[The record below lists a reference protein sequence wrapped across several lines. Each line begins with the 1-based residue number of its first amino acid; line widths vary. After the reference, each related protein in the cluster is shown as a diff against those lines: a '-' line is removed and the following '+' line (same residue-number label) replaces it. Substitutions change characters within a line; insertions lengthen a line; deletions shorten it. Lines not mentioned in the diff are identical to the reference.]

1 MKRTSL
7 TILAAA
13 IAISTLAQNAG
24 DLENQFYF
32 RFGYSNPTNSYFGID
47 DDAYWD
53 MVSKL
58 GGTFELGSI
67 FMINSAALADG
78 LRLGINVDYAEFSY
92 NQLKEPAPLST
103 YYTGLV
109 KLSSKVGP
117 SLSYSPASNLVF
129 DLFVKAKIPWIAGI
143 VTWTEDDGVDDGYI
157 AGPGIGIATGLNIR
171 YRFLMVGFEFNSDR
185 MKFEAVNDEG
195 TYFGN
200 YQGDSDLTPMPS
212 LSFTFGF
219 SF

>member
-1 MKRTSL
+1 MKKASL
-7 TILAAA
+7 AVLAVS
-13 IAISTLAQNAG
+13 IAISTLAQEPG

-32 RFGYSNPTNSYFGID
+32 RFGYSNPTSSYFGID

-53 MVSKL
+53 IVSKV

-67 FMINSAALADG
+67 FMINSADLADG

-92 NQLKEPAPLST
+92 NQLKEPEPTMT

-117 SLSYSPASNLVF
+117 SLSYSPAEKLVF
-129 DLFVKAKIPWIAGI
+129 DVFVKAKIPWIAGI
-143 VTWTEDDGVDDGYI
+143 VPWSEDGVDDVYL
-157 AGPGIGIATGLNIR
+157 AGPGIGIATGINIR
-171 YRFLMVGFEFNSDR
+171 YRFLMFGFEFNSDR
-185 MKFEAVNDEG
+185 MKFESMDTEG

-200 YQGDSDLTPMPS
+200 YSDGSDKTPMPS
-212 LSFTFGF
+212 LSFSFGF

>member
-7 TILAAA
+7 ALLVLS
-13 IAISTLAQNAG
+13 IAVSTLAQNPG

-32 RFGYSNPTNSYFGID
+32 RFGYSNPTSSYFGID

-53 MVSKL
+53 IVSKI

-92 NQLKEPAPLST
+92 NQLKELVPPST
-103 YYTGLV
+103 LYTGLV
-109 KLSSKVGP
+109 KLSSKIGP
-117 SLSYSPASNLVF
+117 SLSYSPASHLVF
-129 DLFVKAKIPWIAGI
+129 DVFVKAKIPWVGGI
-143 VTWTEDDGVDDGYI
+143 VRWYKDGDVDDGFI

-200 YQGDSDLTPMPS
+200 YSDDSDKTPMPS

>member
-7 TILAAA
+7 AILALS
-13 IAISTLAQNAG
+13 IAISTLAQNSG

-32 RFGYSNPTNSYFGID
+32 RFGYSIPTSSYFGNN

-53 MVSKL
+53 LLSKV

-78 LRLGINVDYAEFSY
+78 LCLGINVDYAEFSY
-92 NQLKEPAPLST
+92 IQLKEPAPPS
-103 YYTGLV
+103 YAYTGVL
-109 KLSSKVGP
+109 KLSSKIGP

-129 DLFVKAKIPWIAGI
+129 DLFVKAKIPWVAGI
-143 VTWTEDDGVDDGYI
+143 VTWFADGEVNDGYL
-157 AGPGIGIATGLNIR
+157 AGPGIGVATGVNVR
-171 YRFLMVGFEFNSDR
+171 YRFLMFGFEFNSDR
-185 MKFEAVNDEG
+185 MKFESVDNKG

-200 YQGDSDLTPMPS
+200 YSDGSEKTPMPGFN
-212 LSFTFGF
+212 FTFGF

>member
-1 MKRTSL
+1 MKRTCL
-7 TILAAA
+7 AILAAS
-13 IAISTLAQNAG
+13 IAVSTLAQNPG

-32 RFGYSNPTNSYFGID
+32 RFGYSNPTSSYFGID

-53 MVSKL
+53 IVSKI

-92 NQLKEPAPLST
+92 NQLKEPVPPAML
-103 YYTGLV
+103 YTGLV
-109 KLSSKVGP
+109 KLSSKIGP
-117 SLSYSPASNLVF
+117 SLSYSPASHLVF
-129 DLFVKAKIPWIAGI
+129 DVFVKAKIPWVGGI
-143 VTWTEDDGVDDGYI
+143 VRWYKDGDVDDGFI

-171 YRFLMVGFEFNSDR
+171 YRFLMFGFEFNSDR

-200 YQGDSDLTPMPS
+200 YSDDSDRTPMPS

>member
-1 MKRTSL
+1 MAV
-7 TILAAA
+7 LAAS
-13 IAISTLAQNAG
+13 IAVSILAQNPG

-32 RFGYSNPTNSYFGID
+32 RFGYSSPTSSYLGID

-53 MVSKL
+53 IVSKI

-78 LRLGINVDYAEFSY
+78 LRVGINVDYAEFSY
-92 NQLKEPAPLST
+92 NQLKESAPPST
-103 YYTGLV
+103 LYTGLV
-109 KLSSKVGP
+109 KLSSKIGP
-117 SLSYSPASNLVF
+117 SLSYSPASHLVF
-129 DLFVKAKIPWIAGI
+129 DVFVKAKIPWVAGI
-143 VTWTEDDGVDDGYI
+143 VTWNEDDGVDDGFI

-171 YRFLMVGFEFNSDR
+171 YRFLMVGFEFDSDR

-200 YQGDSDLTPMPS
+200 YSDDSDRTPMPS
-212 LSFTFGF
+212 LGFTFGF